1 MYESFYKLSAKPF
14 ALNPDPRFFFGSRT
28 HKRAMSYL
36 RYGLTQ
42 GEGFIV
48 ITGDVGAGKTILVRT
63 LFAGL
68 AKENIIAAQ
77 LVTTHLDAD
86 EMLKLVAAS
95 FGLAH
100 EGLSKASLLKNLE
113 TFLITRTREGKRV
126 LLVIDEAQNLP
137 RRAIEEL
144 RMLSNYELAGKI
156 LLQSFLLGQAEFR
169 DHLQDPDME
178 QLRQRVIAAYHLTPL
193 DAEETRGYIEHR
205 LRLVNWERNPD
216 FTAEAYDAVHQYSR
230 GIPRR
235 INQICDRL
243 LLYGYLEELRELD
256 RKDVVTVADEL
267 EEEVA
272 HLEPRPA
279 TGSRKNQAGL
289 RPPSPAEL
297 LEQPKNRR
305 VGDVALESGFEIRA
319 GDDDS
324 AEAGEGKRKGK
335 GTRKRKE
342 HEVTTGA
349 APSVEEIGLVA
360 GRVDD
365 FATRLEAVERK
376 LGVLDEAVRVQQ
388 DRLRIRSELEEQ
400 LTALEERTNA
410 LESALRRQQDRLRS
424 ALLTEEDPSL
434 R

>member
-14 ALNPDPRFFFGSRT
+14 ALSPDPRFFFGSRT

-169 DHLQDPDME
+169 DHLQGPEME

-193 DAEETRGYIEHR
+193 DVEETKGYIEHR

-216 FTAEAYDAVHQYSR
+216 FTAAAYDAVHQYSR

-243 LLYGYLEELRELD
+243 LLYGYLEELRKFD
-256 RKDVVTVADEL
+256 QKDVVTVADEL

-279 TGSRKNQAGL
+279 AAKTREAASRQSPPVQSRGQSGDNTEDGVDEADVEAGS
-289 RPPSPAEL
+289 S
-297 LEQPKNRR
+297 
-305 VGDVALESGFEIRA
+305 GDVSAESGTGA
-319 GDDDS
+319 
-324 AEAGEGKRKGK
+324 RKTK
-335 GTRKRKE
+335 GTRKRKDQE
-342 HEVTTGA
+342 LTAQRTPA
-349 APSVEEIGLVA
+349 AEDSGLVTDK
-360 GRVDD
+360 VDD
-365 FATRLEAVERK
+365 IARRLEVVERR
-376 LGVLDEAVRVQQ
+376 LVVVDEAMRVQQ

-400 LTALEERTNA
+400 LTALEARTNA
-410 LESALRRQQDRLRS
+410 LESALQRQQDRLRS
-424 ALLTEEDPSL
+424 ALLAEEPS
-434 R
+434 